1 MPIIKRAVSKNG
13 VALTMRFEGCDL
25 TSYPDPGT
33 RGAPY
38 TCGWGHTG
46 KDVTKGMT
54 ITQAQADAW
63 LKSDL
68 NNAAMT
74 VNATVKVPLTQ
85 NQFDALCDFV
95 FNVGAGN
102 FIASTLLRLLNAGN
116 YADSAVQ
123 FDRWNLA
130 AGNVLQGLVKR
141 RIAERQLFMK
151 PDQF

>member
-1 MPIIKRAVSKNG
+1 MTGRTVSDNG

-25 TSYPDPGT
+25 VSYPDPGT
-33 RGAPY
+33 GDAPW
-38 TCGWGHTG
+38 TIGFGHTG
-46 KDVTKGMT
+46 RDVTKGMK

-63 LKSDL
+63 LRADL
-68 NNAAMT
+68 AKAAAC
-74 VNATVKVPLTQ
+74 VNANVKVPLTQ
-85 NQFDALCDFV
+85 NQFDALTDFC

-116 YADSAVQ
+116 YAGASTQ

-130 AGNVLQGLVKR
+130 AGRILPGLVKR

-151 PDQF
+151 PDNA